1 MGQKCWKL
9 FTTMLF
15 LSAFTF
21 GGGFVIIPLMQ
32 RKFVEELG
40 WLTEEEILDMVAFAR
55 SSPGAVTV
63 NVAVQVG
70 TRLAGAFGALC
81 GVAGTLIPPLTILSL
96 ISLCYDAFRTSPVIA
111 ALLYGLRIGVAV
123 VVSGSVATMV
133 SDILRSGERVRQ
145 IVMAVALALSV
156 FTSLSTIWI
165 LLGSVCLGW
174 VLSRRSA
181 A

>member
-1 MGQKCWKL
+1 MGKRCWKL

-21 GGGFVIIPLMQ
+21 GGGYVMIPLMQ
-32 RKFVEELG
+32 RKFVDELG

-55 SSPGAVTV
+55 SSPGAAPV

-70 TRLAGAFGALC
+70 TRLAGAPGALC
-81 GVAGTLIPPLTILSL
+81 GVVGTLIPPLTILSL

-123 VVSGSVATMV
+123 VVADSVSTMA
-133 SDILRSGERVRQ
+133 SDILRSGERVRLV
-145 IVMAVALALSV
+145 VMAVALLLGI
-156 FTSLSTIWI
+156 TSGLSTIWI

-174 VLSRRSA
+174 ILSRRSST
-181 A
+181 